1 MSVSSCIHSVLR
13 TFSASSGPSRAKTLQ
28 SRVTT
33 LAGMLLTIFYK
44 TNSGLIRWNVDMF
57 NDHWLRPES
66 DDDNAEVDEA
76 SPEHATCFVLPP
88 SVDFWV

>member
-1 MSVSSCIHSVLR
+1 
-13 TFSASSGPSRAKTLQ
+13 
-28 SRVTT
+28 
-33 LAGMLLTIFYK
+33 
-44 TNSGLIRWNVDMF
+44 MF

-76 SPEHATCFVLPP
+76 SLEHATCFVFPP